1 MTDRTQ
7 SGADHVAAL
16 DGLRGVAAFS
26 VMAMHFSFA
35 LGLDAAQKAYLA
47 VDFFFVL
54 SGYVLALAYE
64 ARLKERGFVIPFLKL
79 RLIRLYPL
87 IPIGM
92 VLGFVAYLARN
103 FLSPDKHIGAATMLT
118 ALAFSL
124 VLLPFGR
131 VPGPTESNDFPY
143 DQTIWSLMFEVIAN
157 IVYAIAAPWLR
168 NPVLAVVLLL
178 TGAGMIA
185 ACWDWGMIDHGAEK
199 DHFGAGLLRVGFSF
213 SAGVA
218 IFRLFD
224 QRNLVLP
231 QVPFW
236 LIAVLLFLTFVPGP
250 AAVPALYD
258 AACVIL
264 LFPALVAF
272 CRRAATGPR
281 GKAIALWSGRLSYPL
296 YVLHPPF
303 ILVAIYLDNH
313 FPMSAGLRW
322 AVLAGGCAGAM
333 VFSWLVL
340 VWYDEP
346 VRRLL
351 RHRGK
356 PLSPAVSRA

>member
-1 MTDRTQ
+1 MTDRTD

-16 DGLRGVAAFS
+16 DGLRGVAAFA

-35 LGLDAAQKAYLA
+35 LGLHAAQKAYLA

-64 ARLKERGFVIPFLKL
+64 ARLEARGFFVPFVKL

-87 IPIGM
+87 IPVGM
-92 VLGFVAYLARN
+92 ALGFLAYLARN
-103 FLSPDKHIGAATMLT
+103 FLSPDKHVGAASMVT

-157 IVYAIAAPWLR
+157 IVYAIVAPWLR
-168 NPVLAVVLLL
+168 NPVLAVILLL
-178 TGAGMIA
+178 TGAALIA

-199 DHFGAGLLRVGFSF
+199 VYFGAGLLRVGFSF
-213 SAGVA
+213 FAGVA

-224 QRNLVLP
+224 RRTLVLP
-231 QVPFW
+231 QLPFW
-236 LIAVLLFLTFVPGP
+236 LIAAILFLSFVPGP
-250 AAVPALYD
+250 AAVPVLYD

-264 LFPALVAF
+264 LFPALVAL
-272 CRRAATGPR
+272 CRRASTSPR
-281 GKAIALWSGRLSYPL
+281 GKAIALWSGRLSYPV
-296 YVLHPPF
+296 YVLHPPL

-313 FPMSAGLRW
+313 ISMSTGLRW
-322 AVLAGGCAGAM
+322 AVLAGGCAGAI

-346 VRRLL
+346 VRRML

-356 PLSPAVSRA
+356 ALSPAVSRA